1 MGFGE
6 NLRKAMEKL
15 RNSTSLDKETIKEVV
30 KELQRALIS
39 ADVEISLVL
48 KLSREIEEEA
58 FKDLP
63 GGINRKEHIIKTAY
77 DKLAGL
83 LGGTAKAPEKPEKIL
98 LVGLFGSGKTTTCG
112 KLAKWYAKRGLKTA
126 VIAADTYRPAA
137 VEQLRQVAEKAKVG
151 FYGNTEEK
159 NAAKV
164 VKEGLEKLKG
174 YDLLICDSAGRSAL
188 DAELSKEL
196 KQIDSAFGSKEKWL
210 ILGADVGQ
218 VAKKQANAFHEIV
231 GVNGVIITR
240 MDGSA
245 KGGGALA
252 ACGSTN
258 SKVHFIGVGEK
269 LDDLQEF
276 DPTRFLSRIMGYGDL
291 ESLLEKAREVQ
302 EEEGLD
308 TEELLGEEFTLGTFY
323 KQMKA
328 ARKMGPLDKVMDMMG
343 MKQQMPKE
351 MLEVG
356 EQKLNKFGHIM
367 DSMTQKEK
375 RDPEIM
381 NKSRIARIAKGSGTK
396 QEEVRELLKN
406 FKRMKKMFSQF
417 RNMDEKQLQEGKGFR
432 MDKLQEMFAK
442 KKKFRIR

>member
-308 TEELLGEEFTLGTFY
+308 AEGLLSEEFTLGTFY

>member
-15 RNSTSLDKETIKEVV
+15 RNSTSLDKETVKEVV

-83 LGGTAKAPEKPEKIL
+83 LGGSAKAPEKPEKIL
-98 LVGLFGSGKTTTCG
+98 LVGLFGFGKTTTAG

-151 FYGNTEEK
+151 FYGNTKEK

-252 ACGSTN
+252 ACSSTN
-258 SKVHFIGVGEK
+258 SKVYFIGVGEK

-308 TEELLGEEFTLGTFY
+308 AEELLSEEFTLDTFY

-356 EQKLNKFGHIM
+356 EQKLDKFGHIM